1 MQRGL
6 REPHAP
12 VGVHAVSEPAPPR
25 PGRGLPGST
34 QPAEPPPL
42 LTQGAGSRAGEPALG
57 PLSFMLKIQ
66 VIFHLCQ

>member
-6 REPHAP
+6 GEPHAP

-25 PGRGLPGST
+25 PRPPWLHAARG
-34 QPAEPPPL
+34 APPL

>member
-6 REPHAP
+6 GEPHAP

-42 LTQGAGSRAGEPALG
+42 LTQGAVHVRASQRWVRCP
-57 PLSFMLKIQ
+57 S
-66 VIFHLCQ
+66 C